1 MEHSHLADLS
11 DKETAIEKSV
21 EGATFGLAVGTVW
34 GTVAALL
41 SDHPALEQ
49 NVAHPD
55 LVRTL
60 RACGSYGL
68 SFASLGGVNRLLERQ
83 RMKKDF
89 VNGAV
94 GAFVAGA
101 TVFGLRGRSISAAV
115 VAGSALAVTS
125 MRTRAHRAGPVQ
137 PIRSGSRRFVPAQS
151 GSVSG
156 AEYKMTI
163 MPSPRLPPSRP
174 IQNAPLLHV
183 ALCHLLQ
190 GFSRGTHFSYSAP
203 WRAE

>member
-11 DKETAIEKSV
+11 DKETAIEKAV

-60 RACGSYGL
+60 RACGNYGL
-68 SFASLGGVNRLLERQ
+68 SFASLGGVYSGVDRLLERR

-94 GAFVAGA
+94 GAFAAGA
-101 TVFGLRGRSISAAV
+101 TVFGLRGRSISADV

-125 MRTRAHRAGPVQ
+125 MVMDF
-137 PIRSGSRRFVPAQS
+137 SGF
-151 GSVSG
+151 
-156 AEYKMTI
+156 
-163 MPSPRLPPSRP
+163 
-174 IQNAPLLHV
+174 
-183 ALCHLLQ
+183 
-190 GFSRGTHFSYSAP
+190 
-203 WRAE
+203 